1 MEGGAIWL
9 SIIGGILVLAAVIV
23 GLATMLRR
31 RRRDRD
37 RSRL

>member
-9 SIIGGILVLAAVIV
+9 SIIGASVVLAALIV

-31 RRRDRD
+31 RRARD
-37 RSRL
+37 RSGL